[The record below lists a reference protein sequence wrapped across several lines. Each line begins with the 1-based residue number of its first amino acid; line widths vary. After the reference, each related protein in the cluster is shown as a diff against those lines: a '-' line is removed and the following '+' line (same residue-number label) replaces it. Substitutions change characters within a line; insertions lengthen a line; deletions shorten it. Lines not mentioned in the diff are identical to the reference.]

1 MERYI
6 LAYDSVL
13 SFHTA
18 LASPSGRG
26 TSRREGERDV
36 QTVREGTQFVEG
48 VGAVVPLSSVL
59 CYIMHIYEIN
69 NGNRC

>member
-1 MERYI
+1 MS
-6 LAYDSVL
+6 AYDSVL

-26 TSRREGERDV
+26 TSQREGERDV

-48 VGAVVPLSSVL
+48 VGAVVSNRPLVL
-59 CYIMHIYEIN
+59 RTCVTCYCLATSRYT
-69 NGNRC
+69 R